1 MCYTADA
8 FLIIMHVFIVMQNI
22 IKKNEEYEE
31 IVNVMYL
38 SIHFQKKITSKNHK
52 TQQRPSCNN
61 DDKLLKFRL
70 KFFRM
75 EKKNN

>member
-1 MCYTADA
+1 MCNVPKYT
-8 FLIIMHVFIVMQNI
+8 FS
-22 IKKNEEYEE
+22 KKK
-31 IVNVMYL
+31 V
-38 SIHFQKKITSKNHK
+38 TSKNHK

-75 EKKNN
+75 KKKTIKKLS